1 MALTS
6 IIQILKVNEKRTGN
20 KNGRDWAMQDC
31 ECGLLSETGELEQV
45 GVLQLPKEMMGDN
58 APKVGTRRGEA
69 QAVLSDA
76 VGAPVSVSGTTTDG
90 LGLTG
95 RGEGVAAIATALVV
109 PRPEIDQ

>member
-31 ECGLLSETGELEQV
+31 ECALLSETGELEQV

-58 APKVGTRRGEA
+58 APKVGTYVGSFALRAGMQDRKIG
-69 QAVLSDA
+69 AVLTSLTPYPIA
-76 VGAPVSVSGTTTDG
+76 KAPQSSK
-90 LGLTG
+90 
-95 RGEGVAAIATALVV
+95 AAA
-109 PRPEIDQ
+109 